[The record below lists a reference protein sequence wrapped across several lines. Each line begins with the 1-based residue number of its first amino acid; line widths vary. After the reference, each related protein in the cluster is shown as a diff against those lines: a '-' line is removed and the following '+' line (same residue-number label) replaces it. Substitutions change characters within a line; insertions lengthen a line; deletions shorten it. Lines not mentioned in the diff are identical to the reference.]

1 VAAPNRLLWAQWES
15 DYSVFDGGTGDT
27 HLLSELPAE
36 VLRQLS
42 QGAMTEAALTAK
54 LARLCEVEETDDWM
68 RKIAGLLAELA
79 DIELIEPI
87 GP

>member
-1 VAAPNRLLWAQWES
+1 
-15 DYSVFDGGTGDT
+15 
-27 HLLSELPAE
+27 
-36 VLRQLS
+36 
-42 QGAMTEAALTAK
+42 
-54 LARLCEVEETDDWM
+54 VEETDDWM